1 MSEQVQKY
9 SAPIIILVIIL
20 ILWEGLVA
28 IFQVKQ
34 FLLPRPSV
42 IISNLVKVIVLDA
55 DTTMQDTSEIEA
67 ELKVGQLIT
76 TIPENTPQEVLESV
90 LSVKIFQFS
99 LVGKTILFVRGNNL
113 SPIIQAGLFTL
124 KEALGGFA
132 VGCSLGILVAL
143 VTARWTATRE
153 ALMPFAIAVNSMPI
167 IAFAPIMNNWFGL
180 DNPVSKMAI
189 VAIMTFFPMMINSL
203 RGLTLV
209 DARSLEL
216 MRSYAAGNLEILLK
230 LRIPN
235 SLPYLFNGF
244 KVSAAISMIGAIV
257 GEYFGGPRIALGVF
271 ITQEAALFRFSSAWA
286 AIIIACIM
294 GISLYVIIV
303 LAERLAMPCQL
314 SFR

>member
-1 MSEQVQKY
+1 
-9 SAPIIILVIIL
+9 
-20 ILWEGLVA
+20 
-28 IFQVKQ
+28 
-34 FLLPRPSV
+34 
-42 IISNLVKVIVLDA
+42 
-55 DTTMQDTSEIEA
+55 
-67 ELKVGQLIT
+67 
-76 TIPENTPQEVLESV
+76 
-90 LSVKIFQFS
+90 
-99 LVGKTILFVRGNNL
+99 
-113 SPIIQAGLFTL
+113 
-124 KEALGGFA
+124 
-132 VGCSLGILVAL
+132 
-143 VTARWTATRE
+143 
-153 ALMPFAIAVNSMPI
+153 
-167 IAFAPIMNNWFGL
+167 
-180 DNPVSKMAI
+180 MAI

-303 LAERLAMPCQL
+303 LAERLAMPWHV